1 LKTTPK
7 QPSYRASLA
16 TMYQSISLSHPT
28 SLAAF
33 MSYKDPADDMV
44 EKLEAKIGLDRSD
57 DIKLPPSFRSTPDLP
72 VDGPHAQ
79 RFSLHSVDMNP
90 DVTTQIQ
97 PPAQNEPKSST
108 SWESSISKRSRFGVQ
123 KLYGDMD
130 DDVNKHIMADQWGE
144 FAESAES
151 QLSRNLKNVA
161 PRTVAKVLQHDGNS
175 QKPVAASGSQH
186 LGKTVEK
193 YSTDVESDSEEGS
206 SPISVSSLP
215 KLYLHHGRIHGPH
228 EEEQVDHLRINPDD
242 MVTVSRTPP
251 PAPVNPTSLA
261 KSLRAHV
268 EAEKTHELRE
278 RVLEKI
284 KSAENST
291 VAELGNQQEQKEKEA
306 SENSAISSIHRSP
319 SAKKLKFKVL
329 PEDIHHDEVS
339 IDGSSAGPD
348 DVHDDMGKVPGNT
361 TRALPPNT
369 RSPPKVRGSVGNR
382 TASKQQP
389 TVPSTNSDWELQ
401 FNASAVN
408 GYLDGKSVDEVLSK
422 ITSMKNPSSWNWRLF
437 DLDGDGKLSRRE
449 FMNAKQV
456 AMRLKSKK

>member
-1 LKTTPK
+1 M
-7 QPSYRASLA
+7 SL
-16 TMYQSISLSHPT
+16 
-28 SLAAF
+28 
-33 MSYKDPADDMV
+33 
-44 EKLEAKIGLDRSD
+44 
-57 DIKLPPSFRSTPDLP
+57 
-72 VDGPHAQ
+72 
-79 RFSLHSVDMNP
+79 
-90 DVTTQIQ
+90 
-97 PPAQNEPKSST
+97 
-108 SWESSISKRSRFGVQ
+108 KRSRFGVQ

-161 PRTVAKVLQHDGNS
+161 PRTVAKVLQHDVNS
-175 QKPVAASGSQH
+175 QKPVGASGSQH

-193 YSTDVESDSEEGS
+193 YSTDVKSDSEEWS

-215 KLYLHHGRIHGPH
+215 QMYLHHGRIHGPH

-284 KSAENST
+284 KSSENST

-339 IDGSSAGPD
+339 IDGSSAGPA
-348 DVHDDMGKVPGNT
+348 DVHDDMGKVPGNA

-369 RSPPKVRGSVGNR
+369 RSPPKVRGSVPIR
-382 TASKQQP
+382 TVSKQQP
-389 TVPSTNSDWELQ
+389 TVPLTNSDWELQ

-408 GYLDGKSVDEVLSK
+408 GYLDGKSVEEVLSK